1 MKAGIVFNVSVFVC
15 VCVNEPKSGSRD
27 MSCSVDKWTTI
38 QVVAVFVF
46 SAHRV
51 SIISFATVGDAD
63 MKLGSCVVGSELP
76 AEFEG
81 SCGTATQLG
90 LEALRLV

>member
-1 MKAGIVFNVSVFVC
+1 M
-15 VCVNEPKSGSRD
+15 
-27 MSCSVDKWTTI
+27 DKWTTI

-51 SIISFATVGDAD
+51 SVISFATVGDAD

-81 SCGTATQLG
+81 
-90 LEALRLV
+90 